1 MSHLLYIQG
10 RKGMRAMLKM
20 YERIKELRKQNNW
33 TQEELAQKVG
43 YTDRSTIAKI
53 ESGKID
59 IPQSKIIEFA
69 EVFGVNAGD
78 LLGYGDDVYVTTLQN
93 KQEEEKA
100 KELYEIYKNA
110 TPEIQS
116 AVELLLRSSQLPSE
130 SPLKNIN
137 TVE

>member
-1 MSHLLYIQG
+1 
-10 RKGMRAMLKM
+10 MLKM